1 MITLVDRNFNFGAF
15 KDVKAIKI
23 LLDAVKVGRGGRDTE
38 KSSDKELC
46 LQLFVFV
53 PSIEMIYGAQD
64 FIKT

>member
-38 KSSDKELC
+38 KSYDKELC
-46 LQLFVFV
+46 LQLFIFF
-53 PSIEMIYGAQD
+53 PSIEMIYAAKN